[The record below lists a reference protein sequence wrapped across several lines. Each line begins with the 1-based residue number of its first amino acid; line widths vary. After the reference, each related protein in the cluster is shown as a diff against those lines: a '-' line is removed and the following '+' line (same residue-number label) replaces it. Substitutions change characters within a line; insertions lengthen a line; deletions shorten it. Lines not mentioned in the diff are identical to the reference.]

1 MFAIPAA
8 TSITSLFVIKKD
20 FYTVKDS
27 GEVRANVQALS
38 PIPAG
43 SNGNAQGFEVTEYAA
58 DASCLEQIDLSEGP
72 VALTFESQIRPITN
86 RFGRTTNTQMLVKVV
101 SSQPAARQAADPA
114 VEARKLVAQQNAAK
128 AADPAKAN

>member
-1 MFAIPAA
+1 MFVIPAA

-20 FYTVKDS
+20 FYTVKDT
-27 GEVRANVQALS
+27 GEIRANVQALS

-43 SNGNAQGFEVTEYAA
+43 SNGNAEGFEVTEYAA
-58 DASCLEQIDLSEGP
+58 DASCLDQIDLSQGP

-101 SSQPAARQAADPA
+101 TAQPQQRPAAQPLQQSSAKPAD
-114 VEARKLVAQQNAAK
+114 AAK
-128 AADPAKAN
+128 AN